1 MKNGFFDP
9 YYDDFLE
16 HSGVKGMKH
25 GVRNYQYPDGTWT
38 ELGKER
44 RRIGSEYHG
53 KNNIASSPKHSYRK
67 TAEQEF
73 IDSIKN
79 VVKAVNKSIIFDDF
93 NIKHNP
99 FRKNNCGYCSLGYEL
114 RRRDD
119 TKAKAKLAYAG
130 LDPEKLEDVFGR
142 HFDGPKSTYFGS
154 GINRKGCDIL
164 SRFGTK
170 INVDGRGGVGIT
182 PDKNHTEKDIEAV
195 FTKLR
200 QSKFTKPEIR
210 RIESELVS
218 QKDGARGILKMNW
231 QDDAGKDLGGH
242 YCNYEVSGKKV
253 FLIDCQD
260 RTIEK
265 GLGVYLDQAYSVS
278 YIRTDDAEINQEALS
293 KIKHSDEDGGPI

>member
-25 GVRNYQYPDGTWT
+25 GVRNYQFPDGTWT

-53 KNNIASSPKHSYRK
+53 KNNIASSPKNRYRK
-67 TAEQEF
+67 TSEQEF
-73 IDSIKN
+73 IDSIKD

-114 RRRDD
+114 RRRGDS
-119 TKAKAKLAYAG
+119 KAKAKLAYAG

-164 SRFGTK
+164 SHTGVK
-170 INVDGRGGVGIT
+170 IYVDGNKFDIEQ
-182 PDKNHTEKDIEAV
+182 DENHINKDIESV

-210 RIESELVS
+210 RIESEILS
-218 QKDGARGILKMNW
+218 QKDGARGILMMFW
-231 QDDAGKDLGGH
+231 HDDDGNDLGGH

-265 GLGVYLDQAYSVS
+265 GLTSYLDQAYTLA
-278 YIRTDDAEINQEALS
+278 YIRTDDAEINEEALT